1 MTQALVFALLVAVS
15 NPLSPWTTEEPF
27 EPGPPLDFTHLAG
40 TAEKNYIVETMGSG
54 VALFDY
60 DGDLDLDI
68 YLVNGSTLE
77 RMGAGEPG
85 EANRLFRNDGEWSFT
100 DVTENAGVGDRGFG
114 QGVAVADVDNDGDL
128 DFYVTNYG
136 PNVLYRNNGDGTFS
150 VSSAGAEEERWSSM
164 AAFGDIDSDG
174 FVDLYVA
181 NYLDFDR
188 ELLDRAIPRR
198 FCEWKGLKVQCGPKG
213 FGFVSG
219 VLYHNR
225 GDGTF
230 EDWTER
236 AGVMNSETYQL
247 GAIFSDLDLDGDQ
260 DLYITTD
267 TTLNLLFEN
276 QGNGRFQDLSLLS
289 GTALSQNGMEQA
301 GMGIDVGD
309 VNGDGRPDLF
319 VTNFS
324 DDYNTLYL
332 NQDGLTYVDATDLA
346 GLGLA
351 SLRYLGWSTRLAD
364 LDADGDLDI
373 FVVNG
378 HVYPQVDGSDVGASF
393 RQPMQVFLNDG
404 QGKFENA
411 TAELGSVL
419 SEPRASRGA
428 ALGDLDGDRSQDVVI
443 NVMDGA
449 PALIRNGLLVA
460 DRSIVLKLVGRESN
474 RGALGALVTA
484 QQGSQQTIREV
495 RGDRGYQSHS
505 DSRIYIGL
513 GESSGLDRLTI
524 RWPSGRREVL
534 TALPSGSY
542 VVLEGAGIVSKTN
555 DETG

>member
-1 MTQALVFALLVAVS
+1 MTRTFIFLVA
-15 NPLSPWTTEEPF
+15 LSVPF
-27 EPGPPLDFTHLAG
+27 RIAASEDRFEAGPILDFKHLAG
-40 TAEKNYIVETMGSG
+40 TSEKNYIVETMGSG

-60 DGDLDLDI
+60 DGDTDLDI
-68 YLVNGSTLE
+68 YLINASTLE
-77 RMGAGEPG
+77 RMAAGEPG
-85 EANRLFRNDGEWSFT
+85 EANRLFRNDGAWSFS
-100 DVTENAGVGDRGFG
+100 DVTEQAGVGDRGFG
-114 QGVAVADVDNDGDL
+114 QGVAVADIDNDGDS
-128 DFYVTNYG
+128 DFYLTNYG
-136 PNVLYRNNGDGTFS
+136 PNVLYRNNGDGTFFAS
-150 VSSAGAEEERWSSM
+150 PAGVEGERWSS
-164 AAFGDIDSDG
+164 AAVFGDVDNDG

-230 EDWTER
+230 EDWTAR
-236 AGVMNSETYQL
+236 SGVLNNETYQL

-260 DLYITTD
+260 DLYVTTD

-276 QGNGRFQDLSLLS
+276 QGDGRFRDLSLLS

-309 VNGDGRPDLF
+309 VNTDGRPDLF

-332 NQDGLTYVDATDLA
+332 NVNQEDLIFVDSTDLS

-351 SLRYLGWSTRLAD
+351 SFHYLGWSTRLAD

-373 FVVNG
+373 FLVNG
-378 HVYPQVDGSDVGASF
+378 HVYPQVDGSDVDASF

-404 QGKFENA
+404 GGKFKDA
-411 TAELGSVL
+411 TAELGAVFL
-419 SEPRASRGA
+419 EPRTSRGA
-428 ALGDLDGDRSQDVVI
+428 ALGDLDGDQSQDVVV

-449 PALIRNGLLVA
+449 PALIRNGFSVA
-460 DRSIVLKLVGRESN
+460 VRSVVLNLIGRESN
-474 RGALGALVTA
+474 RSAVGAFVTA
-484 QQGSQQTIREV
+484 EMGARQTIREV

-505 DSRIYIGL
+505 DLRIYIGL
-513 GESSGLDRLTI
+513 GESRRIDRLTI
-524 RWPSGRREVL
+524 RWPGGDVQTL
-534 TALPSGSY
+534 ADLAPGSY
-542 VVLEGAGIVSKTN
+542 PVLEGAGILAKRR
-555 DETG
+555 E